1 MQITRNSNSR
11 VCYLCNKP
19 AGLCVKSSFFFI
31 PGNLTH
37 RLEQYTSMGQEKRYI
52 VIESSRGFWSLTRY
66 IIRMENPLVVG
77 SSRRSFPGK
86 IAARPP
92 ASYLLWP
99 RAQGSRSEII
109 RCYRTACHSATVSR
123 VPFAASSAPQIAVPE
138 TPPANQSRIMVIH
151 RYSIVVFLAKTR
163 RLGDDPTFLPALPA
177 FVTKP
182 LNIWIMV
189 RAPMKRFM
197 IEHRL
202 EVSSMEQENLCNSG
216 NENRE

>member
-19 AGLCVKSSFFFI
+19 AGLCVKSSFFFYTWKPYASLGAI
-31 PGNLTH
+31 HFDGPREEIYRHWIVTRLLITH
-37 RLEQYTSMGQEKRYI
+37 E
-52 VIESSRGFWSLTRY
+52 
-66 IIRMENPLVVG
+66 IRNMENPLVVG
-77 SSRRSFPGK
+77 SSHRSFPGK

-182 LNIWIMV
+182 LNVWIMV

>member
-1 MQITRNSNSR
+1 MQQTGRS
-11 VCYLCNKP
+11 LCK
-19 AGLCVKSSFFFI
+19 
-31 PGNLTH
+31 
-37 RLEQYTSMGQEKRYI
+37 I
-52 VIESSRGFWSLTRY
+52 VIFFLYLETLRIAWSNTLRWAKRRDISSLNRHEAFDHSRY
-66 IIRMENPLVVG
+66 VIRMENPLVVG

-182 LNIWIMV
+182 LNVWIMV

>member
-1 MQITRNSNSR
+1 MSATYATNRPVS
-11 VCYLCNKP
+11 
-19 AGLCVKSSFFFI
+19 VKSSFFFYTWKPYASLGAI
-31 PGNLTH
+31 HFDGPREEIYRHWIVT
-37 RLEQYTSMGQEKRYI
+37 RLLI
-52 VIESSRGFWSLTRY
+52 TRE
-66 IIRMENPLVVG
+66 IRNTDG
-77 SSRRSFPGK
+77 KSSRRWIFSPIVSRKDSREASSQLFTLTQGPGFT
-86 IAARPP
+86 I
-92 ASYLLWP
+92 
-99 RAQGSRSEII
+99 EII

-182 LNIWIMV
+182 LNVWIMV